1 MEEPLV
7 SVKMI
12 TYNHAP
18 YIARAIEGVLQ
29 QNVAFPIELV
39 IGEDCSTDGTRE
51 IVSEYQKKYPDI
63 IRVITSETN
72 VGMMRN
78 GFRSEKACRGKYI
91 AWCEGDDYW
100 HSPEKIQKQVDYME
114 SHPEC
119 GLVHSDYD
127 RYYPSTGKVIHEF
140 NKLVSMKP
148 PDDLDIS
155 SILRGGKY
163 LFILTCTVL
172 ARRVMLHEIIDAD
185 PHLYQSNSYMI
196 GDTPRWAEIAWRSR
210 THYIDESLSTYTVLD
225 NSASKSTDP
234 IKQIKFG
241 KSIHELFL
249 YLVEKYRLPKSEY
262 NYHTQK
268 WCEYSLQLAFELKDK
283 VLAEE
288 VRKKKTDWSLKEQL
302 WYVGA
307 ISNIIN
313 YPLRTAIRLKRKCF
327 AGNERAAL
335 L

>member
-1 MEEPLV
+1 MDKPLV

-18 YIARAIEGVLQ
+18 FIARAIKGVLQ
-29 QNVAFPIELV
+29 QKTNFPFELV

-51 IVSEYQKKYPDI
+51 IVFDYQKRYPHI
-63 IRVITSETN
+63 VRVITSNEN
-72 VGMMRN
+72 VGMIRN
-78 GFRSEKACRGKYI
+78 GYRTEKACTGKYI

-100 HSPEKIQKQVDYME
+100 HDPEKIQKQADYME
-114 SHPEC
+114 NHPEC

-127 RYYPSTGKVIHEF
+127 RYYASTGEIVHDF
-140 NKLVSMKP
+140 NKLVRMKP
-148 PDDLDIS
+148 PDDLDIC

-163 LFILTCTVL
+163 LYILTCTVL
-172 ARRVMLHEIIDAD
+172 ARRVMLREIIEAD

-249 YLVEKYRLPKSEY
+249 YLVEKYKLPESEY
-262 NYHTQK
+262 NYHTKK

-288 VRKKKTDWSLKEQL
+288 IKEKKTDWSLKERL
-302 WYVGA
+302 WYLGT

-313 YPLRTAIRLKRKCF
+313 YSLKSLIRWKRKYL
-327 AGNERAAL
+327 AVNDQAVMP
-335 L
+335 